1 MIVSHDES
9 GALGNVG
16 MDGTEMNEKREGRG
30 SGKGKVRG
38 FGKMREKGNSET
50 HWVTECCNPSCREMV
65 RKETLKE
72 KNKGREM
79 GDGKMKMTGVSSVEK
94 KKKKEKV
101 HDSSIRMSTIR
112 ERERGVRTCARVR
125 IYVDLIGPPSARD
138 HIVSFSLRTQI

>member
-1 MIVSHDES
+1 
-9 GALGNVG
+9 

-72 KNKGREM
+72 KIKGGRWEM
-79 GDGKMKMTGVSSVEK
+79 
-94 KKKKEKV
+94 
-101 HDSSIRMSTIR
+101 
-112 ERERGVRTCARVR
+112 ER
-125 IYVDLIGPPSARD
+125 
-138 HIVSFSLRTQI
+138 